1 LFVHAHR
8 LPPAK
13 AGWWAP
19 FCAGIIAELLG
30 FSNQDLIVH
39 NRQEFTQL
47 HWPGFPYPPNY
58 EPSSRGLLAAMFAIV
73 LIFLA
78 IVFYA
83 AKSSAPLLHEPEPE
97 PDETEPEEKDRNK
110 MAE

>member
-39 NRQEFTQL
+39 NRQEFAQL
-47 HWPGFPYPPNY
+47 HWPGFPYPPDY
-58 EPSSRGLLAAMFAIV
+58 EPSRGGLLAAMFAVV

-78 IVFYA
+78 AVFYA
-83 AKSSAPLLHEPEPE
+83 AKSSGPVLHEPKPE
-97 PDETEPEEKDRNK
+97 PDETEPEEKERNK
-110 MAE
+110 MEE

>member
-39 NRQEFTQL
+39 NRQEFAQL
-47 HWPGFPYPPNY
+47 HWPGFPYPPDY
-58 EPSSRGLLAAMFAIV
+58 EPSRGGLLAAMFAVV

-78 IVFYA
+78 AVFYA
-83 AKSSAPLLHEPEPE
+83 AKSSGPVLHEPKPE
-97 PDETEPEEKDRNK
+97 PDETEPEEKECNK
-110 MAE
+110 MEE

>member
-1 LFVHAHR
+1 MFVHAHR

-39 NRQEFTQL
+39 NRQEFAQL
-47 HWPGFPYPPNY
+47 HWPGFPYPPDY
-58 EPSSRGLLAAMFAIV
+58 EPSRGGLLAAMFAVV

-78 IVFYA
+78 AVFYA
-83 AKSSAPLLHEPEPE
+83 AKSSGPLLHEPEPE
-97 PDETEPEEKDRNK
+97 PDETEPEEKERNK
-110 MAE
+110 MEE